1 MKKNK
6 NPKQS
11 PSVGKR
17 YLVKMLLLTTGL
29 LFIVCLLLY
38 IISRSSPASMYIK
51 GEAGFFAEQKKPKPT
66 LDKEAYDKKL
76 LSLAHVDPMSD
87 WYTYFLTGKL
97 PAPPAISTTT
107 PETSVEQKI
116 PKELWPVKA
125 AYPEYGALLPH
136 NRILA
141 YYGNFYSTRMG
152 ILGEF
157 SEEEVLSRLA
167 AEKANWE
174 EADPNTPVIPAINY
188 IAITA
193 QGSAGADGKYR
204 LRMPD
209 SEIDKAVAMANKI
222 DGIVILD
229 IQIGFSTLQEELPLL
244 EKYLALPNVHLGID
258 PEFSMKGIHP
268 PGKVIGSFNA
278 DDMNYTIDF
287 MSDIVK
293 KYELTP
299 KVLIIHRFTKPMVQ
313 GYKDV
318 TPTPQVQVVIDM
330 DGWGPVDKKI
340 GTYNLVAYPE
350 PIQFTG
356 FKIFYYNDLKAPST
370 GLITPEEVISLTPAP
385 SFIQYQ

>member
-1 MKKNK
+1 
-6 NPKQS
+6 
-11 PSVGKR
+11 
-17 YLVKMLLLTTGL
+17 
-29 LFIVCLLLY
+29 
-38 IISRSSPASMYIK
+38 
-51 GEAGFFAEQKKPKPT
+51 
-66 LDKEAYDKKL
+66 
-76 LSLAHVDPMSD
+76 MSD

-370 GLITPEEVISLTPAP
+370 GLITPEEVISLTPAA